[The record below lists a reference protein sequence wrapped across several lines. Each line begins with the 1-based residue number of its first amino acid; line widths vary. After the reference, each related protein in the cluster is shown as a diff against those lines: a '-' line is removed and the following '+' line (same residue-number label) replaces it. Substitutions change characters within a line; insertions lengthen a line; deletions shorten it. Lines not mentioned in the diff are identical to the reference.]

1 MCCLV
6 LLYAHTTM
14 LDSVF
19 VINNLKDMEK
29 VEDRLSHL
37 THGER
42 GRCNIL
48 RSADYQKFRLA
59 AVYKKHDKMELSKP
73 PLRMTLDGDVVT
85 IFLKMNDGIEYIDD
99 ITDLNKKKRRRRV
112 RKDSCDKVA
121 VDDDDDDDDVMDEH

>member
-1 MCCLV
+1 
-6 LLYAHTTM
+6 M

-85 IFLKMNDGIEYIDD
+85 IFLKMNDGIEFVDD

-112 RKDSCDKVA
+112 RKDC
-121 VDDDDDDDDVMDEH
+121 VDEDDVQEDDNIMDDN